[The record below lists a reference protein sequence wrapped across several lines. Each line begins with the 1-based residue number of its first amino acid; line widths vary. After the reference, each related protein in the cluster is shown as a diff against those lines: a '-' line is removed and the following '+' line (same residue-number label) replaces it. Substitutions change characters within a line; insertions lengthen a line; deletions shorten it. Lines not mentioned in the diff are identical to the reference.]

1 MSAPGS
7 MASAIGA
14 TLFDPALSR
23 RRSPYG
29 QRMAEAIVRPRGP
42 YALALSARGD
52 ATRRRRGTLLT
63 LALPGGGLGGALQYP
78 DGAVLLRAPDADGL
92 DHLRFVLALD
102 DDHTPFLRRF
112 AHDPLLRHM
121 IGLHPWLRPA
131 RLGTVAHALLRA
143 FCGQLIEA
151 RRARAIERRI
161 IRAAT
166 AATDGL
172 HTPPSSADLACF
184 SPAQLRAEGLHAR
197 RGAGLV
203 RICRTLDLERFKQLE
218 TDIVAG
224 RLERE
229 RGLGPWSVGVVCLE
243 GLGRPERG
251 LVGDLAL
258 VKLCAALWGRWVEGH
273 ETAELLAPY
282 EEWQGL
288 ASVYLMAAY
297 GRGLV
302 PGAIHS
308 PDAVRQSA
316 TYGARRGQDRRV
328 ADRRSAPVRLARAR

>member
-1 MSAPGS
+1 
-7 MASAIGA
+7 
-14 TLFDPALSR
+14 
-23 RRSPYG
+23 
-29 QRMAEAIVRPRGP
+29 MAEAIVKPRGP
-42 YALALSARGD
+42 YALMLSARSD
-52 ATRRRRGTLLT
+52 TTRRRRGALLT
-63 LALPGGGLGGALQYP
+63 AALPGGGIGSALQYR
-78 DGAVLLRAPDADGL
+78 DGAVLLRAPDATGIA
-92 DHLRFVLALD
+92 HLRFVLALD

-131 RLGTVAHALLRA
+131 RLGTVAQALLRA

-161 IRAAT
+161 IRKAT
-166 AATDGL
+166 AAADGL
-172 HTPPSSADLACF
+172 HAPPTTADLARF

-197 RGAGLV
+197 RGAALV
-203 RICRTLDLERFKQLE
+203 RICRTFDVERLKLAT
-218 TDIVAG
+218 TDVVAE

-229 RGLGPWSVGVVCLE
+229 RGLGPWSVGVVCVE

-273 ETAELLAPY
+273 ETTELLAPY
-282 EEWQGL
+282 GEWQGL

-297 GRGLV
+297 ARGLI
-302 PGAIHS
+302 PGAVHS
-308 PDAVRQSA
+308 PHAVRQSA
-316 TYGARRGQDRRV
+316 PGGTRRREDRRV
-328 ADRRSAPVRLARAR
+328 ADRRPAPIGLARAG